1 MAKTITQSVGH
12 AYLWDGCNRCGSHV
26 ARLDHQI
33 DEPNVQRLA
42 ALCDKMH
49 HVVSTLSFVKPSAMS
64 PRSHIVNN
72 KMREKAG
79 ASGATG
85 IVLDSMSEPTTG
97 AKIAGASQRSAGR
110 VRAAAP
116 GLLGAVKYGGPLY
129 ESCSV
134 SGLPR
139 LSPEWPPRC
148 YPLPRKPT
156 KRVSAGG
163 QPCATRNDSSCNGLW
178 RRFRNAR
185 GPSL

>member
-1 MAKTITQSVGH
+1 
-12 AYLWDGCNRCGSHV
+12 
-26 ARLDHQI
+26 
-33 DEPNVQRLA
+33 
-42 ALCDKMH
+42 
-49 HVVSTLSFVKPSAMS
+49 MS

-110 VRAAAP
+110 MRSALP

-139 LSPEWPPRC
+139 LPPEWPPRC

-156 KRVSAGG
+156 MESAQEDGHVLRG
-163 QPCATRNDSSCNGLW
+163 TILLATDYGEGSE
-178 RRFRNAR
+178 AR
-185 GPSL
+185 GARVCDRPSAAERTTESPDAPDGQAKGSRARAGNRLSD

>member
-1 MAKTITQSVGH
+1 MVASALLNSGVATDGWSEFPFMAKTITQSVGD

-49 HVVSTLSFVKPSAMS
+49 HVVSTLTFVKPSAMS
-64 PRSHIVNN
+64 PRSHIVND

-97 AKIAGASQRSAGR
+97 AKIAGASQRSACR

-116 GLLGAVKYGGPLY
+116 GLLGAVKYGGQRHDAILCP
-129 ESCSV
+129 
-134 SGLPR
+134 G
-139 LSPEWPPRC
+139 SP
-148 YPLPRKPT
+148 
-156 KRVSAGG
+156 
-163 QPCATRNDSSCNGLW
+163 
-178 RRFRNAR
+178 
-185 GPSL
+185 